1 MSIDS
6 SRIKIHYIS
15 QLINSLNMLAEK
27 WCGIFICLLKHKKNI
42 TTGESE
48 LRNWGSVSTNKVF
61 KTLVG
66 IIAAYWRHS
75 NRLNKHLFQPYI
87 LTGASNST
95 QDSEVKQWCRAA
107 LKPRKLN
114 CARQVLEKW
123 VFGDWFDIWFTN
135 SWQTRDL
142 TTYLKIGPWDCSLVG
157 FTYKLS
163 LTPLFTKKKHWQA
176 DMQLYFT
183 CTGQQSY
190 SNCCNCNW
198 SAWMG
203 NGAPEG
209 PLFANI
215 WSPHQSKNYP
225 EKLSCLDCSGR
236 FD

>member
-61 KTLVG
+61 KTLAG

-163 LTPLFTKKKHWQA
+163 LTPLFTKKNIDRLICNYISHAQGNRATVIAAIVTEVHEWAMALLKGHCLQTYEA
-176 DMQLYFT
+176 HTSLKIILR
-183 CTGQQSY
+183 SY
-190 SNCCNCNW
+190 
-198 SAWMG
+198 
-203 NGAPEG
+203 
-209 PLFANI
+209 LV
-215 WSPHQSKNYP
+215 
-225 EKLSCLDCSGR
+225 
-236 FD
+236 